1 MGIIERYITRE
12 LLLPFFVVTTILIG
26 LFVSF
31 SVARFLTGAVT
42 ETLGTMAMFKLV
54 GLKTIIALEVL
65 VPIAFYVAVIHG
77 LSRMNRDQEINV
89 LRSVGY
95 GDDRI
100 IYTVFLVALPVAI
113 ISGVLSI
120 YARPWAYAE
129 SYIMDAQA
137 EAELN
142 TNRFQPGRF
151 YGNEKSGRVIFVRN
165 KDDAEKRMEGV
176 FHYIRTAEN
185 REIIVAREG
194 YQRQMTSEQW
204 PHIELLKGKIHHL
217 GYTAVKDNTIQFEK
231 MIYFNESDQVQNY
244 RRKAASTRSL
254 WDSEQP
260 REIAELQWR
269 LSRPVATIL
278 LALIAVSFTRTA
290 PRKDKSDRTFLVAAL
305 VFAVYYNL
313 SGLAKTWVEQGTVG
327 TVPGVWWVYGLLL
340 VMVGLRFPEI
350 RFLLSAKKQ

>member
-1 MGIIERYITRE
+1 MGIVEKYITRE
-12 LLLPFFVVTTILIG
+12 LLLPFFVATAILIG

-31 SVARFLTGAVT
+31 SIARFLTGAVT
-42 ETLGTMAMFKLV
+42 ETLGTAAMFKLV

-95 GDDRI
+95 SDSRI
-100 IYTVFLVALPVAI
+100 TYTVCLVALPIAVL
-113 ISGVLSI
+113 SGTLSI

-151 YGNEKSGRVIFVRN
+151 YGSEKSGRVILVRG
-165 KDDAEKRMEGV
+165 KDDAEKRMEGI
-176 FHYIRTAEN
+176 FHYMKTATDS
-185 REIIVAREG
+185 EIIVAREG
-194 YQRQMTSEQW
+194 YQRQPTLEQ
-204 PHIELLKGKIHHL
+204 PPRIELFDGQIYRL
-217 GYTAVKDNTIQFEK
+217 GHTGVKDSTIRFEK
-231 MIYFNESDQVQNY
+231 MTYFNEGDQVLNY

-254 WDSEQP
+254 WDTEQP

-278 LALIAVSFTRTA
+278 LALIAVSFTRAA
-290 PRKDKSDRTFLVAAL
+290 PRKDKTDRTFLAAAL
-305 VFAVYYNL
+305 LFAIYYNL
-313 SGLAKTWVEQGTVG
+313 SGLAKTWVEQGV
-327 TVPGVWWVYGLLL
+327 VAAIPGVWWLYGLLFII
-340 VMVGLRFPEI
+340 VGLR
-350 RFLLSAKKQ
+350 LSSFKFMPFVKHR

>member
-1 MGIIERYITRE
+1 MGIIEKYITRE
-12 LLLPFFVVTTILIG
+12 LLLPFFVVTILLIG

-42 ETLGTMAMFKLV
+42 ETLGTAAMFKLV

-89 LRSVGY
+89 LRSVGFS
-95 GDDRI
+95 DSRI
-100 IYTVFLVALPVAI
+100 TYTVFLVALPVAVL
-113 ISGVLSI
+113 SGTLSI

-151 YGNEKSGRVIFVRN
+151 YGSEKSGRVVLVRG
-165 KDDAEKRMEGV
+165 KDDAEKRMEGI
-176 FHYIRTAEN
+176 FHYIKTSTN
-185 REIIVAREG
+185 SEIIVAKEG
-194 YQRQMTSEQW
+194 YQRQITLEQR
-204 PHIELLKGKIHHL
+204 PRIELFEGQIYRL
-217 GYTAVKDNTIQFEK
+217 GHTVAKDSTIRFEK
-231 MIYFNESDQVQNY
+231 MTYFNESDQVLNY

-254 WDSEQP
+254 WDTEQP

-278 LALIAVSFTRTA
+278 LALIAVSFTRAA
-290 PRKDKSDRTFLVAAL
+290 PRKDKSDRTFLAAAL
-305 VFAVYYNL
+305 LFAIYYNL
-313 SGLAKTWVEQGTVG
+313 SGLAKTWVEQGV
-327 TVPGVWWVYGLLL
+327 VAAMPGVWWLYGLLF
-340 VMVGLRFPEI
+340 MIVGLRLSNFKFTP
-350 RFLLSAKKQ
+350 FLKKQ

>member
-1 MGIIERYITRE
+1 MGIIERYISRE
-12 LLLPFFVVTTILIG
+12 LLLPFFVVTIILIG

-31 SVARFLTGAVT
+31 SVARFLTGAVA
-42 ETLGTMAMFKLV
+42 ETLGALAMFKLV

-95 GDDRI
+95 SDNRI
-100 IYTVFLVALPVAI
+100 TLTVFIIALPVALL
-113 ISGVLSI
+113 SGALSV

-129 SYIMDAQA
+129 SYVMNAQA

-142 TNRFQPGRF
+142 TDRFQPGRF
-151 YGNEKSGRVIFVRN
+151 YGSEKSGRVVFIRG
-165 KDDAEKRMEGV
+165 KDDHEKRMEGV

-185 REIIVAREG
+185 SEIIVSREG
-194 YQRQMTSEQW
+194 FQRPMTQEQW
-204 PHIELLKGKIHHL
+204 PHIELRDGKIYRL
-217 GYTAVKDNTIQFEK
+217 GFDTVKDSTIQFEK
-231 MIYFNESDQVQNY
+231 MIYFNENDQAQNY
-244 RRKAASTRSL
+244 RRKAASTQSL
-254 WDSEQP
+254 WSSEQP
-260 REIAELQWR
+260 WEIAELQWR

-290 PRKDKSDRTFLVAAL
+290 PRKDKADRTFIIAAL

-313 SGLAKTWVEQGTVG
+313 SGLAKTWVEQGV
-327 TVPGVWWVYGLLL
+327 VAPMPGIWWIYGLLL
-340 VMVGLRFPEI
+340 LIVVLRLPEL
-350 RFLLSAKKQ
+350 RLLLSARK

>member
-12 LLLPFFVVTTILIG
+12 LLLPFFVVTVILIG

-31 SVARFLTGAVT
+31 SVARFLTGAVS
-42 ETLGTMAMFKLV
+42 ETLGTAAMFKLV

-95 GDDRI
+95 GDNRI
-100 IYTVFLVALPVAI
+100 IYTVFLIAVPVAVL
-113 ISGVLSI
+113 SGSLSI

-185 REIIVAREG
+185 REIIVATEG
-194 YQRQMTSEQW
+194 YQRQMTTDQL
-204 PHIELLKGKIHHL
+204 PHIELREGKIYRL
-217 GYTAVKDNTIQFEK
+217 GYTAVKDSTVQFEK
-231 MIYFNESDQVQNY
+231 MTYFDESDQVMNY

-278 LALIAVSFTRTA
+278 LALIAVSFTRVA
-290 PRKDKSDRTFLVAAL
+290 PRKDKGDRTFLIAAL

-313 SGLAKTWVEQGTVG
+313 SGLAKTWVEQAVVPA
-327 TVPGVWWVYGLLL
+327 VPGVWWVYGLLFL
-340 VMVGLRFPEI
+340 IISLRFPG
-350 RFLLSAKKQ
+350 LNLVSLVKKQ

>member
-1 MGIIERYITRE
+1 MGIIERYISRE
-12 LLLPFFVVTTILIG
+12 LLLPFFIVTIILIG

-31 SVARFLTGAVT
+31 SVARFLTGAVA
-42 ETLGTMAMFKLV
+42 ETLGAIAMFKLV

-95 GDDRI
+95 SDNRI
-100 IYTVFLVALPVAI
+100 TLTVFIIALPIAI
-113 ISGVLSI
+113 LSGILSI

-129 SYIMDAQA
+129 SYVMNAQA

-142 TNRFQPGRF
+142 TDRFQPGRF
-151 YGNEKSGRVIFVRN
+151 YGSEKSGRVIFIRGKN
-165 KDDAEKRMEGV
+165 DLEKRMEGV

-185 REIIVAREG
+185 NEIIVSREG
-194 YQRQMTSEQW
+194 FQHPMTQEEW
-204 PHIELLKGKIHHL
+204 PYIELQDGKIYRL
-217 GYTAVKDNTIQFEK
+217 GFDAIKDSTVQFEK
-231 MIYFNESDQVQNY
+231 MIYFNENDQAQNY

-254 WDSEQP
+254 WSSEQP
-260 REIAELQWR
+260 WDIAELQWR
-269 LSRPVATIL
+269 LSRPAATIL

-290 PRKDKSDRTFLVAAL
+290 PRKDKTDKTFVIAAL

-313 SGLAKTWVEQGTVG
+313 SGLAKTWVEQGV
-327 TVPGVWWVYGLLL
+327 VASIPGVWWIYGLLL
-340 VMVGLRFPEI
+340 MIVMLRLPEL
-350 RFLLSAKKQ
+350 RSFWFARK